1 MNELLII
8 LGIILVFSVEVLL
21 EKIFKKEAMYVWIPV
36 ALIIANILTA
46 KNIDIF
52 GVSTTMG
59 TLMFASVYLATDIL
73 NEKYGKKE
81 SIKALNIGIVLLILF
96 TIITQVSLLFKPN
109 AFDFINGSLKDVFSI
124 NLRITIA
131 SIVMCYLSNMLDIHL
146 FEKIKSK
153 TGNSK
158 LWLRNNVA
166 TIVSNCLENY
176 LFIFMAFVGIYDIKT
191 ILIIATTTSIIE
203 CVIALLDTPFLY
215 LSKNLK

>member
-8 LGIILVFSVEVLL
+8 LGIVLVFSVEILL

-59 TLMFASVYLATDIL
+59 TLMFASVYLATDII

-81 SIKALNIGIVLLILF
+81 SIKALNIGIILLILF
-96 TIITQVSLLFKPN
+96 TIITQVSLVFKPN

-131 SIVMCYLSNMLDIHL
+131 SVVMCYLSNMLDIHL

-153 TGNSK
+153 TGNGK

-191 ILIIATTTSIIE
+191 ILVIATTTSIIE
-203 CVIALLDTPFLY
+203 CIIALLDTPFLY
-215 LSKNLK
+215 LSKSWK

>member
-8 LGIILVFSVEVLL
+8 LGIVLVFSVEVLL
-21 EKIFKKEAMYVWIPV
+21 EKLFKKEAMYVWIPV

-81 SIKALNIGIVLLILF
+81 SIKALNIGIILLILF
-96 TIITQVSLLFKPN
+96 TVITQVSLLFKPN

-153 TGNSK
+153 TGNGK

-166 TIVSNCLENY
+166 TIISNCLENY
-176 LFIFMAFVGIYDIKT
+176 LFIFLAFIGIYDLKT
-191 ILIIATTTSIIE
+191 VLIIATTTSIIE
-203 CVIALLDTPFLY
+203 CVIALCDTPFLY
-215 LSKNLK
+215 LSKGWK

>member
-8 LGIILVFSVEVLL
+8 LGIVLVFSVEVLL
-21 EKIFKKEAMYVWIPV
+21 EKLFKKEAMYVWIPV

-81 SIKALNIGIVLLILF
+81 SIKALNIGIILLILF
-96 TIITQVSLLFKPN
+96 TVITQVSLLFKPN
-109 AFDFINGSLKDVFSI
+109 AFDFISGSLKDVFSI

-153 TGNSK
+153 TGNGK

-166 TIVSNCLENY
+166 TIISNCLENY
-176 LFIFMAFVGIYDIKT
+176 LFIFLAFIGIYDLKT
-191 ILIIATTTSIIE
+191 VLIIATTTSIIE
-203 CVIALLDTPFLY
+203 CVIALCDTPFLY
-215 LSKNLK
+215 LSKGWK

>member
-8 LGIILVFSVEVLL
+8 LGIVLVFSVEILL

-59 TLMFASVYLATDIL
+59 TLMFASVYLATDII

-81 SIKALNIGIVLLILF
+81 SIKALNIGIILLILF
-96 TIITQVSLLFKPN
+96 TIITQISLVFKPN

-131 SIVMCYLSNMLDIHL
+131 SVVMCYLSNMLDIHL

-153 TGNSK
+153 TGNGK

-191 ILIIATTTSIIE
+191 ILVIATTASIIE
-203 CVIALLDTPFLY
+203 CIIALLDTPFLY
-215 LSKNLK
+215 LSKSWK

>member
-8 LGIILVFSVEVLL
+8 LGIVLVFSVEILL

-59 TLMFASVYLATDIL
+59 TLMFASVYLATDII

-81 SIKALNIGIVLLILF
+81 SIKALNIGIILLILF
-96 TIITQVSLLFKPN
+96 TIITQVSLVFKPN

-131 SIVMCYLSNMLDIHL
+131 SVVMCYLSNMLDIHL
-146 FEKIKSK
+146 FEKIKNK
-153 TGNSK
+153 TGNGK

-176 LFIFMAFVGIYDIKT
+176 YCVRW
-191 ILIIATTTSIIE
+191 SI
-203 CVIALLDTPFLY
+203 
-215 LSKNLK
+215 

>member
-8 LGIILVFSVEVLL
+8 LGIVLVFSVEILL

-59 TLMFASVYLATDIL
+59 TLMFASVYLATDII

-81 SIKALNIGIVLLILF
+81 SIKALNIGIILLILF
-96 TIITQVSLLFKPN
+96 TIITQVSLVFKPN

-131 SIVMCYLSNMLDIHL
+131 SVVMCYLSNMLDIHL
-146 FEKIKSK
+146 FEKIKNK
-153 TGNSK
+153 TGNGK

-176 LFIFMAFVGIYDIKT
+176 LFIFMAFVGVYDIKT
-191 ILIIATTTSIIE
+191 ILVIATTTSIIE
-203 CVIALLDTPFLY
+203 CIIALLDTPFLY
-215 LSKNLK
+215 LSKSWK

>member
-8 LGIILVFSVEVLL
+8 LGIVLVFSVEVLL
-21 EKIFKKEAMYVWIPV
+21 EKLFKKEAMYVWIPV

-81 SIKALNIGIVLLILF
+81 SVKALNIGIILLILF
-96 TIITQVSLLFKPN
+96 TVITQVSLLFKPN

-153 TGNSK
+153 TGNGK

-166 TIVSNCLENY
+166 TIISNCLENY
-176 LFIFMAFVGIYDIKT
+176 LFIFLAFIGIYDLKT
-191 ILIIATTTSIIE
+191 VLIIATTTSIIE
-203 CVIALLDTPFLY
+203 CVIALCDTPFLY
-215 LSKNLK
+215 LSKGWK

>member
-21 EKIFKKEAMYVWIPV
+21 EKLFKKEAMYVWIPV

-81 SIKALNIGIVLLILF
+81 SVKALNIGIILLILF
-96 TIITQVSLLFKPN
+96 TVITQVSLLFKPN

-153 TGNSK
+153 TGNGK

-166 TIVSNCLENY
+166 TIISNCLENY
-176 LFIFMAFVGIYDIKT
+176 LFIFLAFIGIYDLKT
-191 ILIIATTTSIIE
+191 VLIIATTTSIIE
-203 CVIALLDTPFLY
+203 CVIALCDTPFLY
-215 LSKNLK
+215 LSKGWK

>member
-8 LGIILVFSVEVLL
+8 LGIVLVFSVEILL

-81 SIKALNIGIVLLILF
+81 SVKALNIGIILLILF
-96 TIITQVSLLFKPN
+96 TVITQVSLLFKPN
-109 AFDFINGSLKDVFSI
+109 AFDFISGSLKDVFSI

-153 TGNSK
+153 TGNGK

-166 TIVSNCLENY
+166 TIISNCLENY
-176 LFIFMAFVGIYDIKT
+176 LFIFLAFIGIYDLKT
-191 ILIIATTTSIIE
+191 VLIIATTTSIIE
-203 CVIALLDTPFLY
+203 CVIALCDTPFLY
-215 LSKNLK
+215 LSKGWK